1 MKWAIIV
8 LIMLSLIGSMMWVM
22 PSPRQRFQSKLRL
35 DARKLGF
42 QVQLSRL
49 EIPRAKGEME
59 SEVINM
65 PAYRMLRGKLDR
77 NAKEQW
83 VEWMVARVDAMAADG
98 LPEGWSWSKGERSLS
113 AAKLNVLSDWLKQLP
128 EEVIAVESTAIHL
141 TLYWREPEHAG
152 ALDEL
157 AENANQL
164 LAEMI

>member
-77 NAKEQW
+77 SSKEQW

-98 LPEGWSWSKGERSLS
+98 LPEGWSWAKGERALS
-113 AAKLNVLSDWLKQLP
+113 VQKLNVLSTWLKQLP
-128 EEVIAVESTAIHL
+128 KEVVAVESTAIHL
-141 TLYWREPEHAG
+141 TLYWREPEEAG

-157 AENANQL
+157 AEKANQL
-164 LAEMI
+164 LGEEI

>member
-22 PSPRQRFQSKLRL
+22 PSPRQRFQSQLRL
-35 DARKLGF
+35 EARKLGF

-59 SEVINM
+59 SEVINI

-77 NAKEQW
+77 SAKEQW

-98 LPEGWSWSKGERSLS
+98 LPQGWSWAKGERSLNPV
-113 AAKLNVLSDWLKQLP
+113 KLNALSDWLNQLP
-128 EEVIAVESTAIHL
+128 EEVVAVESTAIHL
-141 TLYWREPEHAG
+141 TLYWREPERAG

-157 AENANQL
+157 GEKANQL
-164 LAEMI
+164 LMEMI

>member
-49 EIPRAKGEME
+49 EIPRAKGEMD
-59 SEVINM
+59 SETINM

-77 NAKEQW
+77 SAKEQW

-98 LPEGWSWSKGERSLS
+98 LPKGWSWSKGERTLS
-113 AAKLNVLSDWLKQLP
+113 APRLDALSDWLTQLP
-128 EEVIAVESTAIHL
+128 TEVVAVESTAIHL
-141 TLYWREPEHAG
+141 TLYWREPERAG

-157 AENANQL
+157 AEKANQL
-164 LAEMI
+164 LVKEI

>member
-8 LIMLSLIGSMMWVM
+8 LIMLSLLGSMMWVM
-22 PSPRQRFQSKLRL
+22 PTPRQRFQSKLRM

-59 SEVINM
+59 SEVVNM

-77 NAKEQW
+77 SEKEHW

-98 LPEGWSWSKGERSLS
+98 LPNGWSWVKGERSLS
-113 AAKLNVLSDWLKQLP
+113 SAKLNALCDWLNQLP
-128 EEVIAVESTAIHL
+128 KEVVSVESTAIHL
-141 TLYWREPEHAG
+141 TLYWREPDRAG

-157 AENANQL
+157 AERANQL
-164 LAEMI
+164 LAEKM